1 MNNDFPEYFA
11 VALGEKSTVA
21 KYLQV
26 NGWGSPN
33 FRIYEGSHFFKP
45 PLLQN

>member
-1 MNNDFPEYFA
+1 MAGTPRLLNNGLPEYFA

-26 NGWGSPN
+26 NGCGSPS
-33 FRIYEGSHFFKP
+33 FRIYDGSYFF
-45 PLLQN
+45 